1 VKQKRYDE
9 EFKRDAVRMMMMGER
24 PLKVLAQELG
34 VSDASL
40 RGWRN
45 RYLEEEGRHPRG
57 EGMPTPRELADENR
71 RLRRELDR
79 VVRQRDILKKAMG
92 ICSETSPGGM
102 P

>member
-1 VKQKRYDE
+1 MKQKRYDE
-9 EFKRDAVRMMMMGER
+9 EFKRDAVRMLVMGER

-57 EGMPTPRELADENR
+57 EGMPTPRELVEENR
-71 RLRRELDR
+71 RLRKELTH
-79 VVRQRDILKKAMG
+79 VTWQRDILKKAAS
-92 ICSETSPGGM
+92 ILSVSPGGM

>member
-1 VKQKRYDE
+1 MKQKRYDE
-9 EFKRDAVRMMMMGER
+9 EFKRDAVRMLVMGER

-34 VSDASL
+34 VCAATL
-40 RGWRN
+40 RGWRD